1 MKKTRKKKEKQNNY
15 TLEEPKDIYKSYKI
29 PLKSILIDT
38 TINDK
43 LFDALNR
50 TNKIV
55 ILTYQFLRLYILQK
69 YNTTNK
75 IPEIDEDEEDD
86 EYIY

>member
-55 ILTYQFLRLYILQK
+55 ILLLIVILLITYVNF
-69 YNTTNK
+69 
-75 IPEIDEDEEDD
+75 
-86 EYIY
+86 